1 MTTMAIMVRI
11 EDQEKDEKEN
21 DGSEDKSLEG
31 ESNFQPCMFSRQPM
45 FRQILR
51 PIYSF
56 STFILPNI
64 KQDHQ

>member
-1 MTTMAIMVRI
+1 MTTMAMVRI
-11 EDQEKDEKEN
+11 EEKEKDEKDN

-51 PIYSF
+51 PICLF

-64 KQDHQ
+64 K

>member
-21 DGSEDKSLEG
+21 DGSEDRSLEG

-56 STFILPNI
+56 SIFVLPNI
-64 KQDHQ
+64 K

>member
-1 MTTMAIMVRI
+1 MTTMAIMMRI
-11 EDQEKDEKEN
+11 EDKEKDEKDN

-45 FRQILR
+45 FRQIPR
-51 PIYSF
+51 PICSF

-64 KQDHQ
+64 K